1 MAVSRLQRNTELQGR
16 MSPDAAQVGQTGTIS
31 AGANGAAESSSKM
44 GDATAPK
51 FGEVLTNIQ
60 NLYGARPEKPRE
72 VKKALGKDD
81 FLRIMIS
88 QMKNQDPTNPFKAE
102 QMASEMAQF
111 ASVEQLQNINSNIGK
126 LAVQNQPAERMALTN
141 LIGKTIT
148 VDRERFA
155 HVENSPD
162 SIGFNLPKD
171 AAKVKVM
178 ILSDTGETVLER
190 DLGARKKGEG
200 TFAWDGL
207 KSNSLP
213 ARTGNYF
220 LKLDA
225 RDEHDVRIGIQTQ
238 GKARVMGVSFEG
250 TEPLVLVG
258 DRKNQQKISMKSVVK
273 IETEEAGQESLGEAH
288 PEPIALSS
296 KEPLAAAPVKKPEI
310 PMSEMGL
317 GDRLNQISRQA
328 PQSPQAPQALPP
340 SRVPLEDQEKGFPNG
355 LTQKD

>member
-1 MAVSRLQRNTELQGR
+1 MAISRLQRNAELQGR
-16 MSPDAAQVGQTGTIS
+16 MNPDAAQVGQSGTVSGGSIGS
-31 AGANGAAESSSKM
+31 GNGAPESTAKT

-171 AAKVKVM
+171 ASKLKVM

-200 TFAWDGL
+200 SFAWDGL

-250 TEPLVLVG
+250 TEALVLVG

-273 IETEEAGQESLGEAH
+273 IETDEPGQETPKEAQ
-288 PEPIALSS
+288 PEAIALSA
-296 KEPLAAAPVKKPEI
+296 KESQVSSPLKKPEI
-310 PMSEMGL
+310 PMSDMGL
-317 GDRLNQISRQA
+317 GDRLNQVARKTPQVPPA
-328 PQSPQAPQALPP
+328 PQVPQ
-340 SRVPLEDQEKGFPNG
+340 DQEKGFPNG